1 MPSHQSDAP
10 ASTVRRVSPM
20 VAAKLALAVAGV
32 VVWGLGVR
40 MSSEMLRWT
49 GIGLLALAF
58 LLRFARGRQ
67 GS

>member
-1 MPSHQSDAP
+1 
-10 ASTVRRVSPM
+10 M